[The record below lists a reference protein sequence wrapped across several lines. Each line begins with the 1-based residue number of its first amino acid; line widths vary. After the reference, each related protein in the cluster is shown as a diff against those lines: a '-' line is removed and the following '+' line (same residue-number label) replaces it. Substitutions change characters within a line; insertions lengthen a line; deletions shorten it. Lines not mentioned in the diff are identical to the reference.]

1 MIGRL
6 DNSRNPKRKVVFL
19 MFLTFSFTNVRINL
33 IKLIRNALLTFVIIM
48 TLTTI
53 VKYNLKIQ
61 QDYKQAKAENA
72 QIQIFRNY
80 MDLKNMNY

>member
-1 MIGRL
+1 
-6 DNSRNPKRKVVFL
+6 